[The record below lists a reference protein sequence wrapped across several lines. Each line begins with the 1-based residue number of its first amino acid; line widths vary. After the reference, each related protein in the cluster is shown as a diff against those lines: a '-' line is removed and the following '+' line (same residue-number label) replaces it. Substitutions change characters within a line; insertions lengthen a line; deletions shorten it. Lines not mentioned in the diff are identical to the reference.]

1 MYIDF
6 STKPKSFKRVLLNFF
21 ILLSHM
27 TQFDIDF
34 NVD

>member
-6 STKPKSFKRVLLNFF
+6 STKQKSFKRVLLKF
-21 ILLSHM
+21 ITLLSHM

-34 NVD
+34 DVD